1 MTFLTVA
8 WKNLL
13 RRPTRTL
20 LTLGGIGVGI
30 AAVVALT
37 SLARGF
43 ERVWRNAYEARG
55 TDLVI
60 TKTTSRSPLPTPFD
74 AQVGAV
80 FASMPEVEAVAG
92 LMSDL
97 MGIEES
103 PTMLVFGW
111 DHPGFLWDHLKL
123 KEGTWPQVGVPRQLV
138 LGSLAAQTLGKK
150 VGDTVQIEFDAF
162 RVTGIFESPAL
173 VENGAVVM
181 PLPEMQRVTDR
192 AGKVNFVNLRLR
204 PKMREAGIVAVRRR
218 LETEFR
224 GFHALEASEVAGRN
238 TGVEVARG
246 MSWAT
251 SWIALVVG
259 AFGVANTVLMSVFER
274 TREIGILLAI
284 GWKRRRVMA
293 MVLIESMALSVV
305 GGVLGI
311 GAGLIAVR
319 LLEQTTMLRGKLE
332 ADLSPG
338 LFGMALLVA
347 LGLGVTGGWYPAWRA
362 SRLQPGEALRAE

>member
-1 MTFLTVA
+1 MTFFTVA
-8 WKNLL
+8 WKNLM

-20 LTLGGIGVGI
+20 LTLAGIGVGI

-60 TKTTSRSPLPTPFD
+60 TKTTSRSPLPSPFD
-74 AQVGAV
+74 ASLGAE
-80 FASMPEVEAVAG
+80 FAALPEVEGAAG

-111 DHPGFLWDHLKL
+111 DYPGFLWEHLKL
-123 KEGTWPQVGVPRQLV
+123 RQGMWPRAGVPKQLV
-138 LGSLAAQTLGKK
+138 LGSIAAEALGKK
-150 VGDTVQIEFDAF
+150 VGDKVQIEFDAF
-162 RVTGIFESPAL
+162 EVVGIFDSPAL
-173 VENGAVVM
+173 VENGAVIM
-181 PLPEMQRVTDR
+181 PLVDMQRVTGR
-192 AGKVNFVNLRLR
+192 EGQVNFLNLRLKASTR
-204 PKMREAGIVAVRRR
+204 AAGVAAVRAR
-218 LETEFR
+218 LQERHR
-224 GFHALEASEVAGRN
+224 GFNALEAGEVAGRN
-238 TGVEVARG
+238 TGVEVARA

-284 GWKRRRVMA
+284 GWKRRRVM
-293 MVLIESMALSVV
+293 MMILIESMGLSLLGGVCGIVV
-305 GGVLGI
+305 GLVVVWG
-311 GAGLIAVR
+311 
-319 LLEQTTMLRGKLE
+319 LEQTAIMRGKLE

-338 LFGMALLVA
+338 LFLMALGVA
-347 LGLGVTGGWYPAWRA
+347 LGLGVVGGLYPAWRA

>member
-37 SLARGF
+37 GLARGF
-43 ERVWRNAYEARG
+43 ERVWQNAYEARG

-60 TKTTSRSPLPTPFD
+60 AKTTSRSPVPTPFD
-74 AQVGAV
+74 AKLGAA
-80 FASMPEVEAVAG
+80 FASMPEVESSAG
-92 LMSDL
+92 LLSDL
-97 MGIEES
+97 MGVEDS

-111 DHPGFLWDHLKL
+111 DYPSFLWDHLAL
-123 KEGTWPQVGVPRQLV
+123 KEGEWPRAGVPRQLV
-138 LGSLAAQTLGKK
+138 LGSLAARTLGKK

-162 RVTGIFESPAL
+162 RVAGIFESPAL
-173 VENGAVVM
+173 VENGAVIM
-181 PLPEMQRVTDR
+181 PLSEMQRVTERSGQVNFLNFRLRSKDR
-192 AGKVNFVNLRLR
+192 ASAI
-204 PKMREAGIVAVRRR
+204 ESVRRR
-218 LETEFR
+218 LEAEHR
-224 GFHALEASEVAGRN
+224 GFHALEAGEVASRN

-251 SWIALVVG
+251 SVIALAVG

-274 TREIGILLAI
+274 TRELGILLAI
-284 GWKRRRVMA
+284 GWKRRRVLA
-293 MVLIESMALSVV
+293 MVLIESVVLSLV
-305 GGVLGI
+305 GGVFGSLVGVAAI
-311 GAGLIAVR
+311 RV
-319 LLEQTTMLRGKLE
+319 LERTELLRGKLE
-332 ADLSPG
+332 ADLGPG

-347 LGLGVTGGWYPAWRA
+347 LGLGVAGGWYPAWRA
-362 SRLQPGEALRAE
+362 SRLEPGEALRAE

>member
-8 WKNLL
+8 WKNLM
-13 RRPTRTL
+13 RRPTRTI

-43 ERVWRNAYEARG
+43 EQVWRNAYEARG

-60 TKTTSRSPLPTPFD
+60 TKTTSRSPLPSPFD
-74 AQVGAV
+74 AGLGVE
-80 FASMPEVEAVAG
+80 FAAIPEVEAVAG

-111 DHPGFLWDHLKL
+111 DYPGFLWDHLKL
-123 KEGTWPQVGVPRQLV
+123 RQGAWPRAGVSNQLV
-138 LGSLAAQTLGKK
+138 LGSLAAETLGKK
-150 VGDTVQIEFDAF
+150 VGDVVQIEFDEFQVA
-162 RVTGIFESPAL
+162 GIFDSPAL
-173 VENGAVVM
+173 VENGAVIM
-181 PLPEMQRVTDR
+181 PLPDMQRVTDR
-192 AGKVNFVNLRLR
+192 AGKVNFLNLR
-204 PKMREAGIVAVRRR
+204 MHANQREAGIAAVRAR
-218 LETEFR
+218 LQERHR
-224 GFHALEASEVAGRN
+224 GYSALEAGEVAGRN

-293 MVLIESMALSVV
+293 MILIESVALSLLGGVCGIV
-305 GGVLGI
+305 GGLVTVKI
-311 GAGLIAVR
+311 
-319 LLEQTTMLRGKLE
+319 LEQTAMLHGKLE
-332 ADLSPG
+332 ADLGPG
-338 LFGMALLVA
+338 LFGMALMVA
-347 LGLGVTGGWYPAWRA
+347 LGLGVAGGLYPAWRA

>member
-20 LTLGGIGVGI
+20 LTLGGISVGI

-43 ERVWRNAYEARG
+43 ERVWNNAYEARG

-60 TKTTSRSPLPTPFD
+60 TKVTSRSPLPAPFD
-74 AQVGAV
+74 AGLGAEL
-80 FASMPEVEAVAG
+80 AAMPEVSGAAG

-111 DHPGFLWDHLKL
+111 DYPGFLWDHLKL
-123 KEGTWPQVGVPRQLV
+123 KDGVWPRVGVPNQLV
-138 LGSLAAQTLGKK
+138 LGSLAAETLGKK

-162 RVTGIFESPAL
+162 QVTGIFESPAL
-173 VENGAVVM
+173 VENGSVIM
-181 PLPEMQRVTDR
+181 PLPEMQRVTER
-192 AGKVNFVNLRLR
+192 RGQINFLNLRMR
-204 PKMREAGIVAVRRR
+204 PESREQGMAAVRAR
-218 LETEFR
+218 LKEKYR
-224 GFHALEASEVAGRN
+224 GFNALEAGEVAGKN

-251 SWIALVVG
+251 SWIALAVG

-293 MVLIESMALSVV
+293 MVLIESVALSLLGGACGIVV
-305 GGVLGI
+305 GLV
-311 GAGLIAVR
+311 AVR
-319 LLEQTTMLRGKLE
+319 MLERTEMLRGKLE
-332 ADLSPG
+332 ADLGPG
-338 LFGMALLVA
+338 LFAMALAVA
-347 LGLGVTGGWYPAWRA
+347 LGLGVAGGLYPAWRA
-362 SRLQPGEALRAE
+362 SRLEPGEALRAE

>member
-1 MTFLTVA
+1 MTFWTVA

-13 RRPTRTL
+13 RRPTRTI
-20 LTLGGIGVGI
+20 LTLCGIGVGI

-60 TKTTSRSPLPTPFD
+60 TKATSRSPLPAPFD
-74 AQVGAV
+74 TALGAE
-80 FASMPEVEAVAG
+80 FAALPEVEAAAG

-97 MGIEES
+97 MGIEDS

-111 DHPGFLWDHLKL
+111 DYPGFLWDHLKL
-123 KEGTWPQVGVPRQLV
+123 REGRWPESGGTQQLV
-138 LGSLAAQTLGKK
+138 LGSLAAETLDKK
-150 VGDTVQIEFDAF
+150 VGDKVQIEFDEF
-162 RVTGIFESPAL
+162 QVTGIFESPAL
-173 VENGAVVM
+173 VENGAVIL
-181 PLPEMQRVTDR
+181 PLTEMQRVTER
-192 AGKVNFVNLRLR
+192 EGQVNFLNLRMRPRLR
-204 PKMREAGIVAVRRR
+204 EQGIAAVRAR
-218 LETEFR
+218 LKEKHR
-224 GFHALEASEVAGRN
+224 GFNALEAGEVASRN

-293 MVLIESMALSVV
+293 MVLIESMALSLL
-305 GGVLGI
+305 GGVCGI
-311 GAGLIAVR
+311 VIGLVAVKW
-319 LLEQTTMLRGKLE
+319 LEQTEMLRGKLE
-332 ADLSPG
+332 ADLGLG
-338 LFGMALLVA
+338 LFAMALGVSLA
-347 LGLGVTGGWYPAWRA
+347 LGVAGGLYPAWRA

>member
-1 MTFLTVA
+1 MTFFTVA

-43 ERVWRNAYEARG
+43 EQVWRNAYEARG
-55 TDLVI
+55 TDLVV
-60 TKTTSRSPLPTPFD
+60 TKTTSRSPLPAPFD
-74 AQVGAV
+74 ASLGAELAALPGV
-80 FASMPEVEAVAG
+80 DAVAG

-97 MGIEES
+97 MGIEEA

-111 DHPGFLWDHLKL
+111 DYPGFLWDHLRL
-123 KEGTWPQVGVPRQLV
+123 REGAWPNPGAPKQLV
-138 LGSLAAQTLGKK
+138 LGSLAAETLGKK

-162 RVTGIFESPAL
+162 QVTGIFESSAL
-173 VENGAVVM
+173 VENGAVIL
-181 PLPEMQRVTDR
+181 PLTEMQRVTDR
-192 AGKVNFVNLRLR
+192 KGQVNFVNLRMR
-204 PKMREAGIVAVRRR
+204 PGSREEGMEAVRTR
-218 LETEFR
+218 LRERYR
-224 GFHALEASEVAGRN
+224 GYHALESSEVAGRN

-284 GWKRRRVMA
+284 GWKRRRVMM
-293 MVLIESMALSVV
+293 MVLLESLGLSLL
-305 GGVLGI
+305 GGVLGSI
-311 GAGLIAVR
+311 VGWVAVTM
-319 LLEQTTMLRGKLE
+319 LERTEMLRGKLE
-332 ADLSPG
+332 AEIGPG
-338 LFGMALLVA
+338 LFLMALTVA
-347 LGLGVTGGWYPAWRA
+347 LGLGMAGGLYPAWRA

>member
-20 LTLGGIGVGI
+20 LTLGGISVGI

-43 ERVWRNAYEARG
+43 EQVWLNAYEARG

-60 TKTTSRSPLPTPFD
+60 TKTTSRSPLPAPFD
-74 AQVGAV
+74 ARLGED
-80 FASMPEVEAVAG
+80 FASMPEVQATAG

-111 DHPGFLWDHLKL
+111 DYPGFLWEHLKL
-123 KEGTWPQVGVPRQLV
+123 RDGAWPQAGVPKQLV
-138 LGSLAAQTLGKK
+138 LGSLAAETLGKK

-162 RVTGIFESPAL
+162 EVTGIFESSAL
-173 VENGAVVM
+173 VENGSVIM

-192 AGKVNFVNLRLR
+192 EGQVNFLNLRMH
-204 PKMREAGIVAVRRR
+204 PAVRERGIAAVRAR
-218 LETEFR
+218 LDEKYR

-293 MVLIESMALSVV
+293 MVLIESVVLSLL
-305 GGVLGI
+305 GGILGI
-311 GAGLIAVR
+311 LIGLVTVR
-319 LLEQTTMLRGKLE
+319 MLEQTEMLRGKLE
-332 ADLSPG
+332 ADLGPG
-338 LFGMALLVA
+338 LFGMALAVA
-347 LGLGVTGGWYPAWRA
+347 LGLGVAGGLYPAWCA